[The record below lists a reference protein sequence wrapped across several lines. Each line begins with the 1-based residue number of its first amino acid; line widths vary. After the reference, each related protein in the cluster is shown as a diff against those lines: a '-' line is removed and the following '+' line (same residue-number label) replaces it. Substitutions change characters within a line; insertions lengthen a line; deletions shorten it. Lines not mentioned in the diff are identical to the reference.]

1 MAASA
6 LAARANRAG
15 LSLRCVQDGELD
27 FWKEQDNPI
36 LRMRNYLKLQGWY
49 TDEEEQELRDLS
61 RQQVLEAL
69 VAAEKIAPLSPD
81 ECAACPLALRMLAQ
95 DSFVQDLRGFE
106 AERVLVCCRQDV

>member
-1 MAASA
+1 
-6 LAARANRAG
+6 
-15 LSLRCVQDGELD
+15 
-27 FWKEQDNPI
+27 
-36 LRMRNYLKLQGWY
+36 MRNYLKLQGWY

-81 ECAACPLALRMLAQ
+81 ECAACPLALRLLAQ

-106 AERVLVCCRQDV
+106 AERVLVCAVRMFDDVYDELPLHLQEQKEEVQAFRERFPDAFHGH